1 MSLVPPV
8 DLRRDPR
15 ADRLAGLRRVIDEAR
30 DGAGTCSLVDVVQQ
44 IANRPRL
51 WVDSVASGR
60 TTRSYVRIFR
70 SDDIE
75 VWILTWP
82 TGTSTSLHDHGIS
95 RGAFRVIRGCLVEQ
109 LPIDGA
115 LRPATVPTGD
125 IRTFDER
132 HVHDVGN
139 PFGSTAVSVH
149 AYSPPLRTQRYYDY
163 RGGELEEIA
172 EVPADDRL
180 SASGDDPREE
190 AA

>member
-1 MSLVPPV
+1 MYVAPLV
-8 DLRRDPR
+8 DLRIDPR
-15 ADRLAGLRRVIDEAR
+15 TDRLSRVGRVIDEAR
-30 DGAGTCSLVDVVQQ
+30 DLDGACSLVDVVQH
-44 IANRPRL
+44 IAARPRL
-51 WVDSVASGR
+51 WLDHVATGL
-60 TTRSYVRIFR
+60 TTRSYVRVFR
-70 SDDIE
+70 TEDVE

-82 TGTSTSLHDHGIS
+82 TGTSTALHDHGDA

-115 LRPATVPTGD
+115 LRQSVVPTGHT
-125 IRTFDER
+125 RTFDSQ

-149 AYSPPLRTQRYYDY
+149 AYSPPLHTQRYYEF
-163 RGGELEEIA
+163 RGGDLVEIA

-180 SASGDDPREE
+180 STSGDPRED

>member
-1 MSLVPPV
+1 MSVAPPV
-8 DLRRDPR
+8 DLRIDPR
-15 ADRLAGLRRVIDEAR
+15 ADSEARVGRVIDEAR
-30 DGAGTCSLVDVVQQ
+30 DRAGACSLVDVVQL

-51 WVDSVASGR
+51 WLNAVDNRS

-70 SDDIE
+70 SDDVE

-82 TGTSTSLHDHGIS
+82 TGTDTSLHDHGVS
-95 RGAFRVIRGCLVEQ
+95 RGAFQVIRGCLVEQ

-115 LRPATVPTGD
+115 LRPAMAPTGH
-125 IRTFDER
+125 IRSFGEQ

-139 PFGSTAVSVH
+139 PFGSPAVSVH
-149 AYSPPLRTQRYYDY
+149 AYSPPLQTQRYYDY
-163 RGGELEEIA
+163 RDGGLVEIA

-180 SASGDDPREE
+180 STAGDPREE